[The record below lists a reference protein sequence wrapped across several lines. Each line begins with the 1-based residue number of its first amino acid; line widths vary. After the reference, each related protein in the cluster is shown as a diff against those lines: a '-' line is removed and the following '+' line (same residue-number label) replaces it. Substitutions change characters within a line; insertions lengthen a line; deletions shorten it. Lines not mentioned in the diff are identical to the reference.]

1 MNKQNEV
8 IFVKLGGSL
17 ITDKSRPSTL
27 RSDILNRLAG
37 EISIFRQ
44 QNPEVRLVLGHGS
57 GSFGHVPAHRYGT
70 RQGVQ
75 GMLGWHGFSEVWFQ
89 AAALN
94 HSVITALHAKGLDAI
109 AFPASAA
116 LISSGGKLAHWELTP
131 LRAALQANL
140 IAVIYGD
147 VIFDD
152 QIGGTIYSTEDLFGY
167 LILEITPQRILLAG
181 IEPGVCSDYPRCE
194 NILESITPADLDRL
208 EAFVS
213 GALNTDVTG
222 GMRAKVLQ
230 SLGWIRDAPD
240 LEVVIFSGTA
250 RGNLLNALNGKHTGT
265 QLHATDAK
273 PSDRI

>member
-1 MNKQNEV
+1 MIKQNEI

-17 ITDKSRPSTL
+17 ITDKSQPSTL
-27 RSDILNRLAG
+27 RSDTLGHLAG

-44 QNPEVRLVLGHGS
+44 QNPEVRLLLGHGS

-75 GMLGWHGFSEVWFQ
+75 GEHGWHGFNEVWFQ
-89 AAALN
+89 AATLN
-94 HSVITALHAKGLDAI
+94 HSVMTALHANGLDSI

-116 LISSGGKLAHWELTP
+116 LTSSRGKLAHWELTP
-131 LRAALQANL
+131 LRAALKVNL

-167 LILEITPQRILLAG
+167 LIPEITPQRILLAG
-181 IEPGVCSDYPRCE
+181 IDPGVCSDYPRCE
-194 NILESITPADLDRL
+194 HILESITPTDTDHL
-208 EAFVS
+208 EAFVT
-213 GALNTDVTG
+213 GARNTDVTG

-230 SLGWIRDAPD
+230 SLEWIRSAPK
-240 LEVVIFSGTA
+240 LEVVIFSGME
-250 RGNLLNALNGKHTGT
+250 RGNLLKALNNDRIGT
-265 QLHATDAK
+265 RLHASDAK